1 MSAPTIDKISDW
13 VAFVEEIQ
21 ERILPLYKQHERTF
35 DPFGVHGRIHIC
47 RSVIFAEW
55 MARFYSEHLPGVVD
69 LYAVRVATALH
80 DVGRRANGPDLWESD
95 SASEC
100 QRYVTQYSQRSQNG
114 EYAQYVATLID
125 KRPSDDICKWIVH
138 DADVLEIMRPCCGH
152 GGINGFRRDVLYF
165 AGERDLHLRHLPGAA
180 EMRESL
186 IREAWDWISET
197 ERFKLKLF
205 NSSTFLADL
214 LQKLGEERVRYP
226 MLSTVAE
233 AGGEGKSAQKEN
245 NEPV

>member
-13 VAFVEEIQ
+13 ATFVEEIQ

-35 DPFGVHGRIHIC
+35 DPFGAHGRIHIC

-55 MARFYSEHLPGVVD
+55 MARFYNEHLPGVVD
-69 LYAVRVATALH
+69 YYAVRVATALH

-95 SASEC
+95 SVQEC
-100 QRYVTQYSQRSQNG
+100 RQYVTQHAHKG
-114 EYAQYVATLID
+114 GGYAEYVANLID
-125 KRPSDDICKWIVH
+125 KRPSDDVNKSIVH

-165 AGERDLHLRHLPGAA
+165 AGERDRHLNHLPGVADL
-180 EMRESL
+180 RERL
-186 IREAWDWISET
+186 IREAWEWISES

-205 NSSTFLADL
+205 KSSTFFADL
-214 LQKLGEERVRYP
+214 LQKLGEERVKYP
-226 MLSTVAE
+226 ILSSVA
-233 AGGEGKSAQKEN
+233 
-245 NEPV
+245 